1 MKFAFLI
8 MDNTFDSK
16 TDKASIHN
24 GASQIIGVSDIE
36 DAIKTAKK
44 LQKEGI
50 DCIELCGGFGE
61 EGARKIIEATEN
73 KIAVG
78 FVINLKEQDELYAKP
93 FGNKTN

>member
-1 MKFAFLI
+1 MKFAYLI
-8 MDNTFDSK
+8 MGKTFDSK
-16 TDKASIHN
+16 NDISSIHN
-24 GASQIIGVSDIE
+24 GVSQIIGVSDID

-44 LQKEGI
+44 LKEEGI
-50 DCIELCGGFGE
+50 DCIELCGAFGE

-78 FVINLKEQDELYAKP
+78 FVIHLKEQDELYAKL